1 MLCLVDRLLLILHKF
16 TSLCLELNRSLPLL
30 EVFRLLDAIS
40 SDDSTISEFAESA
53 DAGLERTQLA
63 AESFQEPLDL
73 SSDNMS
79 RNFPDIVEAD
89 LNDSFGLAEAVDNWI
104 VQNMLELLVC
114 DRPDL
119 SRVKR
124 LPAMVSLRVQN

>member
-1 MLCLVDRLLLILHKF
+1 MFCLVDRLLLILNKF

-40 SDDSTISEFAESA
+40 SDYSTISEFAESA

-73 SSDNMS
+73 SCDNMS

-89 LNDSFGLAEAVDNWI
+89 LNDGFGLAEAIDYWI

-124 LPAMVSLRVQN
+124 LPAMVGLRVQN

>member
-1 MLCLVDRLLLILHKF
+1 
-16 TSLCLELNRSLPLL
+16 
-30 EVFRLLDAIS
+30 
-40 SDDSTISEFAESA
+40 
-53 DAGLERTQLA
+53 
-63 AESFQEPLDL
+63 
-73 SSDNMS
+73 MS

-89 LNDSFGLAEAVDNWI
+89 LNDGFGLAEAIDHWI